1 MRGFF
6 MAVDCATFQTL
17 NNKEDNLVE
26 YIYEYGLFFAKT
38 LTFVAAFAIIVAM
51 IAGASMKGKNKGG
64 SLEIDDLSQKLKDL
78 KLLSKKRSLQDER
91 TVIVYVTDTQ
101 KANIQKLISELE
113 EYIKN

>member
-1 MRGFF
+1 MSKINDINDL
-6 MAVDCATFQTL
+6 VNATFQVKKFFRDTKKKFNL
-17 NNKEDNLVE
+17 NYEEIYILNHILRSESNEISSKE
-26 YIYEYGLFFAKT
+26 IAKCSEFKPHY
-38 LTFVAAFAIIVAM
+38 LTKA
-51 IAGASMKGKNKGG
+51 
-64 SLEIDDLSQKLKDL
+64 LQKLKDL

>member
-1 MRGFF
+1 MSKINDINDLVNATCQVKKFF
-6 MAVDCATFQTL
+6 RDTKKKFNL
-17 NNKEDNLVE
+17 NYEEIYILNHILRSESNEISSKE
-26 YIYEYGLFFAKT
+26 IAKCSEVKPYY
-38 LTFVAAFAIIVAM
+38 LTKA
-51 IAGASMKGKNKGG
+51 
-64 SLEIDDLSQKLKDL
+64 LQKLKDL

>member
-1 MRGFF
+1 EF
-6 MAVDCATFQTL
+6 
-17 NNKEDNLVE
+17 KP
-26 YIYEYGLFFAKT
+26 YY
-38 LTFVAAFAIIVAM
+38 LTKA
-51 IAGASMKGKNKGG
+51 
-64 SLEIDDLSQKLKDL
+64 LQKLKDL

>member
-1 MRGFF
+1 MS
-6 MAVDCATFQTL
+6 
-17 NNKEDNLVE
+17 
-26 YIYEYGLFFAKT
+26 
-38 LTFVAAFAIIVAM
+38 LTK
-51 IAGASMKGKNKGG
+51 SHLKR
-64 SLEIDDLSQKLKDL
+64 LLSAQSSKPYYLTKALQKLKDL

>member
-1 MRGFF
+1 P
-6 MAVDCATFQTL
+6 
-17 NNKEDNLVE
+17 
-26 YIYEYGLFFAKT
+26 YY
-38 LTFVAAFAIIVAM
+38 LTKA
-51 IAGASMKGKNKGG
+51 
-64 SLEIDDLSQKLKDL
+64 LQKLKDL

>member
-1 MRGFF
+1 MSKINDINDL
-6 MAVDCATFQTL
+6 VNATFQVKKFFRDTKKKFNL
-17 NNKEDNLVE
+17 NYEEIYILNHILRSESNEISSKE
-26 YIYEYGLFFAKT
+26 IAKYSEFKPYY
-38 LTFVAAFAIIVAM
+38 LTKA
-51 IAGASMKGKNKGG
+51 
-64 SLEIDDLSQKLKDL
+64 LQKLKDL

>member
-1 MRGFF
+1 MLR
-6 MAVDCATFQTL
+6 VQT
-17 NNKEDNLVE
+17 
-26 YIYEYGLFFAKT
+26 YY
-38 LTFVAAFAIIVAM
+38 LTKA
-51 IAGASMKGKNKGG
+51 
-64 SLEIDDLSQKLKDL
+64 LQKLKDL